1 MNLARKSTTYACQ
14 NCGASHS
21 KWTGRCDGC
30 GEWNSLVEEQ
40 SSESA
45 PKGLSKGKGRRVEFV
60 GLKGTAE
67 RPPRSISKINEFD
80 RVTGGGLVPGSAILV
95 GGDPG
100 IGKSTLLMQVT
111 AALTKSIPCAYISG
125 EESVDQLRMRAE
137 RLGLAD
143 TPVQLATATS
153 VRDIVSTLDDVKT
166 PGLVVIDSIQCMYVD
181 SLDSAPGT
189 VSQVRSSAQELIRI
203 AKRRGF
209 ALILIGHV
217 TKEGT
222 IAGPRVLEHM
232 VDTVLYF
239 EGDQSHQFRIMRAV
253 KNRFGAADEIGV
265 FEMTEKGLAEVP
277 NPSALFL
284 SERNADVTGSSVFAG
299 MEGTRPVLVE
309 IQCLIAP
316 SSQATPR
323 RAVVGWDSGR
333 LAMVM
338 AVLEARCGLA
348 LGGAEVYLNVAGG
361 MKISEPAADLAVA
374 AALVSSLGGTP
385 VPPETVVF
393 GEIGLSGEV
402 RAVSQMDAR
411 LKEAEKLGFTQAII
425 PARKKKSGKTPTYK
439 GSLKIIEIS
448 HLNDLVFILPEKMPA
463 KPNNNDHSHFNKGS
477 AQNG

>member
-1 MNLARKSTTYACQ
+1 M
-14 NCGASHS
+14 
-21 KWTGRCDGC
+21 
-30 GEWNSLVEEQ
+30 
-40 SSESA
+40 
-45 PKGLSKGKGRRVEFV
+45 
-60 GLKGTAE
+60 
-67 RPPRSISKINEFD
+67 
-80 RVTGGGLVPGSAILV
+80 V

-111 AALTKSIPCAYISG
+111 AALTKSIPCSYISG

-189 VSQVRSSAQELIRI
+189 VSQVRSSAQELIRV

-265 FEMTEKGLAEVP
+265 FEMTENGLAEVP

-425 PARKKKSGKTPTYK
+425 PSRKNKSGKMPAYK
-439 GSLKIIEIS
+439 GSLQIIEIS
-448 HLNDLVFILPEKMPA
+448 HLNDLVFILPEKTPA
-463 KPNNNDHSHFNKGS
+463 KPDNKDHSHFNKGS
-477 AQNG
+477 TQNG

>member
-1 MNLARKSTTYACQ
+1 M
-14 NCGASHS
+14 
-21 KWTGRCDGC
+21 
-30 GEWNSLVEEQ
+30 VEEQ

-45 PKGLSKGKGRRVEFV
+45 PKGLSKGKGLRVEFV
-60 GLKGTAE
+60 GLKGTTE

-111 AALTKSIPCAYISG
+111 AALTKSIPCSYISG

-189 VSQVRSSAQELIRI
+189 VSQVRSSAQELIRV

-411 LKEAEKLGFTQAII
+411 LKEAEKLGFTKAII
-425 PARKKKSGKTPTYK
+425 PSRKKKSGKMPAYK
-439 GSLKIIEIS
+439 GSLQIIEIS
-448 HLNDLVFILPEKMPA
+448 HLNDLVFILPEKTPA
-463 KPNNNDHSHFNKGS
+463 KPDNKDHSHFNKGYT
-477 AQNG
+477 QNG

>member
-1 MNLARKSTTYACQ
+1 M
-14 NCGASHS
+14 
-21 KWTGRCDGC
+21 
-30 GEWNSLVEEQ
+30 VEEQ

-45 PKGLSKGKGRRVEFV
+45 PKGLSKGKGLRVKFV
-60 GLKGTAE
+60 GLKGTTE

-111 AALTKSIPCAYISG
+111 AALTKSIPCSYISG

-189 VSQVRSSAQELIRI
+189 VSQVRSSAQELIRV

-411 LKEAEKLGFTQAII
+411 LKEAEKLGFTKAII
-425 PARKKKSGKTPTYK
+425 PSRKKKSGKMPAYK
-439 GSLKIIEIS
+439 GSLQIIEIS
-448 HLNDLVFILPEKMPA
+448 HLNDLVFILPEKTPA
-463 KPNNNDHSHFNKGS
+463 KPDNKDHSHFNKGYT
-477 AQNG
+477 QNG